1 MNITKE
7 QYNNLQLFYKQQP
20 SEQQQ
25 TTVIGDDAANASLQ
39 DWSGHENFFVSFK
52 YSTGS
57 EKYNIEV
64 EIDGTWAKIA
74 QLSRERWSK
83 ENPY

>member
-1 MNITKE
+1 MNITDI
-7 QYNNLQLFYKQQP
+7 QYDNLQLSY
-20 SEQQQ
+20 EQQ
-25 TTVIGDDAANASLQ
+25 TAVDEGDDANCSLP
-39 DWSGHENFFVSFK
+39 DWGGHENFFVSIRH
-52 YSTGS
+52 STGS
-57 EKYNIEV
+57 EKYNREV

>member
-1 MNITKE
+1 MNATE
-7 QYNNLQLFYKQQP
+7 RQYNNLQLHNEHQYYEP
-20 SEQQQ
+20 QQ
-25 TTVIGDDAANASLQ
+25 TVVGDDANIPLP
-39 DWSGHENFFVSFK
+39 DWSRNENIFGSFE

-57 EKYNIEV
+57 EKYNREV
-64 EIDGTWAKIA
+64 EIDSTWANIA

>member
-7 QYNNLQLFYKQQP
+7 QYNNLQLFY
-20 SEQQQ
+20 EQQQ
-25 TTVIGDDAANASLQ
+25 TTVVGGNDANASLK
-39 DWSGHENFFVSFK
+39 DWGGHENFFVSFK
-52 YSTGS
+52 DSTGS

-64 EIDGTWAKIA
+64 EIDVAWAKIA

>member
-1 MNITKE
+1 MNTTE
-7 QYNNLQLFYKQQP
+7 RQYNNLQLHY
-20 SEQQQ
+20 EQQYYEPQQ
-25 TTVIGDDAANASLQ
+25 TIVGEDDANIPLP
-39 DWSGHENFFVSFK
+39 DWSGHENIFDSFK

-57 EKYNIEV
+57 EKYNREL
-64 EIDGTWAKIA
+64 EIDGTWTKIA